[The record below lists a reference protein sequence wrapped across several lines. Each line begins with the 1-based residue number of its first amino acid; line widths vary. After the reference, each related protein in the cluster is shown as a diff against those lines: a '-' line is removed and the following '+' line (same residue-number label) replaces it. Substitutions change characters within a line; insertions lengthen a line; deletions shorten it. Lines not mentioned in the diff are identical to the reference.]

1 MCLKCG
7 SSFQNMIHNH
17 PENLAKMFISSL
29 CTEPGRSR
37 VGSQFHRFRVYKGN
51 TFVNM
56 ALALSELES
65 QRNILKFQKKY
76 LINVSI
82 EILLLKHNESDFMG
96 YQYHYIISIK

>member
-1 MCLKCG
+1 
-7 SSFQNMIHNH
+7 
-17 PENLAKMFISSL
+17 
-29 CTEPGRSR
+29 
-37 VGSQFHRFRVYKGN
+37 
-51 TFVNM
+51 M

-96 YQYHYIISIK
+96 YQYHYIVSIK